1 MTGKENEERIF
12 SPFNK
17 FSLSRLA
24 EWNVNGKA
32 LDRESSRFAFTNS
45 DTEFSLEIPV
55 VLATDEGQ
63 YHVTIS
69 NDKGEITAAYSLHVD
84 QS

>member
-1 MTGKENEERIF
+1 MT
-12 SPFNK
+12 
-17 FSLSRLA
+17 A

-32 LDRESSRFAFTNS
+32 LDRDSSRFVFTNTES
-45 DTEFSLEIPV
+45 DFSFEIPV

-69 NDKGEITAAYSLHVD
+69 NDKGEITAAHSLHVD

>member
-1 MTGKENEERIF
+1 M
-12 SPFNK
+12 
-17 FSLSRLA
+17 
-24 EWNVNGKA
+24 NGKP
-32 LDRESSRFAFTNS
+32 LDRESSRFIFTNAE
-45 DTEFSLEIPV
+45 TEFSLEIPV